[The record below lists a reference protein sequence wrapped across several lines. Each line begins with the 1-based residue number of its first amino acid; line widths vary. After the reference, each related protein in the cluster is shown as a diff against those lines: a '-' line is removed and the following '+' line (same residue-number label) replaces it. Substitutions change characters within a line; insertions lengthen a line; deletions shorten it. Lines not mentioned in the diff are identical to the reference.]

1 MKKYIKCSNIIFLL
15 IVVFH
20 TEALI
25 FLSILS
31 KRFNIGFVT
40 NALVSELTVL
50 LPGLIMLLVMRSRLD
65 EWFVFGRVKVSV
77 VLLTILFTYL
87 VMPFISFINVLS
99 QLFTD
104 NAALDIFGSASSL
117 SPGLMVFIIGVIG
130 PICEELVFRG
140 MIYQGYRKSGRII
153 GAIVLSSLLF
163 GLMHMNVNQ
172 CCYAVVMGIMLALLF
187 EATGSL
193 IAPIIMHMTVNTH
206 NTVLALSASRLYEK
220 MGISDDITELASEV
234 STKESILYIAGGLL
248 VISSICLVF
257 AFLVFTRICRKMGT
271 VEHMLSIFNRG
282 DGAAENVAEV
292 TDDKLTFLGPSLI
305 IGIVIC
311 LVLTFVEVPF

>member
-193 IAPIIMHMTVNTH
+193 IAPIVMHMTVNTH

-257 AFLVFTRICRKMGT
+257 AFLVFARICRKMGT

-282 DGAAENVAEV
+282 DGEVA
-292 TDDKLTFLGPSLI
+292 TDGKITFLGPSLI